1 MFKKDIVG
9 KGRKFVGVPAGV
21 DPKGL
26 TLQAAIA
33 LYQSGLQQ
41 KAKGYK
47 KNAQRE

>member
-1 MFKKDIVG
+1 MG

-41 KAKGYK
+41 KAKGSAYRDVLK
-47 KNAQRE
+47 LSTP